1 VWTRAHFAVLASRR
15 EGLPKSLLEAAACG
29 RAMVATDAP
38 GCREIAIDGETA
50 LTVPVDDAAALADAM
65 AKLAG
70 DAELRRR
77 FGANARALVER
88 KFSAEAIGRE
98 TVALYDRLIA
108 ARRRGR
114 SRPASS

>member
-1 VWTRAHFAVLASRR
+1 
-15 EGLPKSLLEAAACG
+15 
-29 RAMVATDAP
+29 MVATDAP

-50 LTVPVDDAAALADAM
+50 LTVPVDDAAALAAAM

-70 DAELRRR
+70 DAELKKRL
-77 FGANARALVER
+77 GANARALVER

-98 TVALYDRLIA
+98 TVAVYDRLIA
-108 ARRRGR
+108 ARRR